1 MGNATVRDI
10 SAILLPKLGLSRF
23 QSERF
28 GAVETKCFG
37 LIRANGRLS
46 LERLNQLSH
55 FVLLCRP
62 RFLEVTGGNVANR
75 SRQRT
80 ILY

>member
-1 MGNATVRDI
+1 MQPFGNMP
-10 SAILLPKLGLSRF
+10 AILLTKLGFSRF

-28 GAVETKCFG
+28 GAVEMKCLG

-46 LERLNQLSH
+46 LERLNPLSH
-55 FVLLCRP
+55 FVLLCCP

-75 SRQRT
+75 PRQRT